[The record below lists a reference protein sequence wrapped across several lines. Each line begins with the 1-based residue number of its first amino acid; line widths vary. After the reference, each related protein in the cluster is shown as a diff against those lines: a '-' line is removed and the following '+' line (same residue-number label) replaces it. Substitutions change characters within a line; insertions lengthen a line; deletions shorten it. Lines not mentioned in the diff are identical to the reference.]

1 MLLPGRRD
9 NLDGIGVMVGLR
21 LLVIACTTVVV
32 TFIMFALAALSP
44 FDPLAHYLGAEYG
57 DYTDD
62 ERARIAASLGVDRPW
77 WQQWLQWWADVLRG
91 DLGWSRVYNKSVA
104 DVIWERLPWTI
115 VLSSVG
121 LLLMLVIAAILGVW
135 AARRPGGSVD
145 RSVNAIGV
153 FVAATPS
160 YIYALGAVLFFGVF
174 LHVIPVGGASR
185 VGDVPSLL
193 TVGPYLI
200 APAIVLAVSQLSWP
214 LLTMQ
219 QSTLEASQ
227 SPAVANARLRGLSEK
242 TILVRHVLPLS
253 LMPLITLIGARLGEL
268 VVGAV
273 IVETVFSWPGL
284 AQATVESA
292 IAVDFPLLAFTTAAT
307 TVVVM
312 LGSLAS
318 DVSYMIIDPR
328 VSDV

>member
-1 MLLPGRRD
+1 M
-9 NLDGIGVMVGLR
+9 
-21 LLVIACTTVVV
+21 
-32 TFIMFALAALSP
+32 
-44 FDPLAHYLGAEYG
+44 
-57 DYTDD
+57 
-62 ERARIAASLGVDRPW
+62 
-77 WQQWLQWWADVLRG
+77 
-91 DLGWSRVYNKSVA
+91 
-104 DVIWERLPWTI
+104 
-115 VLSSVG
+115 
-121 LLLMLVIAAILGVW
+121 
-135 AARRPGGSVD
+135 VD

>member
-1 MLLPGRRD
+1 
-9 NLDGIGVMVGLR
+9 MVGLR
-21 LLVIACTTVVV
+21 LLIIAFTTVVV

-62 ERARIAASLGVDRPW
+62 ERARIAVSLGVDKPW

-91 DLGWSRVYNKSVA
+91 DLGWSRVYNKSVV
-104 DVIWERLPWTI
+104 DVISERLPWTV

-121 LLLMLVIAAILGVW
+121 LLLMLLIAAILGVW
-135 AARRPGGSVD
+135 AARRPGGIVD
-145 RSVNAIGV
+145 RAVNAIGGV
-153 FVAATPS
+153 VAATPS

-185 VGDVPSLL
+185 IGEVPSLL

-200 APAIVLAVSQLSWP
+200 APAIVLAISQLSWP

-227 SPAVANARLRGLSEK
+227 SPAVANARLRGLSER

-318 DVSYMIIDPR
+318 DISYMIIDPR